1 MKVRSD
7 FVTNSSSSSFII
19 AKKYLDEDQLEA
31 IRDHHDL
38 ASKMQMI
45 QEDDYHM
52 FPWIIEEND
61 LYITGHVSM
70 DNFSM
75 YSFLQKI
82 EVPMDKVSW
91 GEYEFDIDDPD
102 IDEDKKAENPE
113 EPIDWRSLL
122 HNKEVNYED

>member
-1 MKVRSD
+1 MKVRFD

-19 AKKYLDEDQLEA
+19 AKKYLDGDQLEA

-38 ASKMQMI
+38 AAKMQMI

-82 EVPMDKVSW
+82 EVPMDKISW
-91 GEYEFDIDDPD
+91 DEYEFDIDDPD
-102 IDEDKKAENPE
+102 IDEDKKAENSE
-113 EPIDWRSLL
+113 ETIDWRSLL
-122 HNKEVNYED
+122 HNKEVSYED

>member
-38 ASKMQMI
+38 AAKMQMI

-52 FPWIIEEND
+52 FPWIIEE
-61 LYITGHVSM
+61 I
-70 DNFSM
+70 
-75 YSFLQKI
+75 
-82 EVPMDKVSW
+82 
-91 GEYEFDIDDPD
+91 
-102 IDEDKKAENPE
+102 
-113 EPIDWRSLL
+113 
-122 HNKEVNYED
+122 

>member
-38 ASKMQMI
+38 AAKMQMI

-91 GEYEFDIDDPD
+91 DEYEFDIDDPD
-102 IDEDKKAENPE
+102 IDEDKKTENPE
-113 EPIDWRSLL
+113 ELIHWRSLL
-122 HNKEVNYED
+122 HNKEISYED

>member
-19 AKKYLDEDQLEA
+19 AKKYLDEDQLGA

-38 ASKMQMI
+38 AAKMQMI